1 MVFKNLFLVIILL
14 ISISLA
20 AQDEPSRS
28 RLKRKSQINFRQYG
42 PPIHQAGNEILLY
55 LAAANDE
62 SPRNLIIGI
71 SFTEEITI
79 LRYPERS
86 PDVTI
91 RLTETRPFITIQYR
105 GFNIDDILTPNRV
118 SCNLNL
124 VNLSDSMV
132 LRQYRL
138 SDLDIKQLETG
149 YKSSLIPVVEEGKM
163 MVTLSDYLFHYD
175 HDALKRFRERIQL
188 ANDYFASTALVA
200 SLLQATESWDPTSVE
215 DLPEKYIQ
223 LMEINKVIRLLE
235 AKNIEEKLNLESYD
249 PEDFSAK
256 FVQLDKF
263 SRSASMTL
271 EQQLSDLSL
280 QIPESDLELLSEIYF
295 NQLSGYIQRS
305 MLMNGIRGSIYED
318 YLDTWFQLPGFRND
332 QDLFVKLVGKMYPH
346 KDTDKAIERI
356 SLIIWE
362 SYKQKAGNL
371 IRASQFAEAL
381 KLLENANEFADH
393 NPALSTGDVLHSLK
407 SMAVKGIYASYLGI
421 AESCIDKQKYK
432 MADSYVTK
440 ADDYHKSYPGLI
452 LSDTLFQRVFRKL
465 FSRRLSECDLILAAR
480 QYHDALD
487 CYSSFGSG
495 YPPDM
500 IAYVNDHIE
509 SGRQQALKGLFF
521 EQNALVAKWMHSHEE
536 DSALACYDHA
546 TRIQALISADP
557 DVFQALGKLN
567 KRMLP
572 VRYKKLS
579 DWGTYL
585 YLTYKHEAAFRTFD
599 QLKEIGIA
607 IGIEPDTSIERMY
620 RESYKHHMLNEISMA
635 TGMIWKDELDQAR
648 AYVKEMES
656 VMDLYHLELD
666 PDLRSALRGYRQKI
680 DRKICM
686 NIIQEVESLSARAE
700 RNLEMKQFDVAVM
713 QLGEALQQAQ
723 QHPECKIPTDEL
735 VNTIKRYLSAAFYQ
749 EKLKQARDQVAT
761 GNYRDAL
768 QSASDNELFYR
779 NKNLALQKVP
789 FISTLD
795 FVNTAARV
803 PMTTEAVIFFIRTG
817 NEPAALASLTWLE
830 QADVQAKSVRHLQET
845 LGAAMAETDFRI
857 SSSGNPALHL
867 HGYTGSNRW
876 FAKFAQAYTS
886 RWKQLESETIIQN
899 TIKP

>member
-1 MVFKNLFLVIILL
+1 MVFKNLFLVIVLL
-14 ISISLA
+14 ISFSLV
-20 AQDEPSRS
+20 AQEEPSRS
-28 RLKRKSQINFRQYG
+28 RLRRKSQITFHQSG
-42 PPIHQAGNEILLY
+42 PSIHQAGNKILLY
-55 LAAANDE
+55 LAAAQDE

-71 SFTEEITI
+71 SFTEELTI

-91 RLTETRPFITIQYR
+91 RLTETFPFRTVQYR
-105 GFNIDDILTPNRV
+105 GFNIDDLLIPNRV

-124 VNLSDSMV
+124 VSLSDSMV

-138 SDLDIKQLETG
+138 SDLDVKQLETG
-149 YKSSLIPVVEEGKM
+149 YRSSVIPVVEEGKM
-163 MVTLSDYLFHYD
+163 MVKLSNYLFHYD
-175 HDALKRFRERIQL
+175 HEALKRFQERIQL
-188 ANDYFASTALVA
+188 VNDYFASAALVV
-200 SLLQATESWDPTSVE
+200 SLLQATDSWDPTSVE

-223 LMEINKVIRLLE
+223 LMEINKVVRLLE
-235 AKNIEEKLNLESYD
+235 AKKIEEKLNLKFYD

-256 FVQLDKF
+256 FLQLDKF

-271 EQQLSDLSL
+271 EQQLSDPSL
-280 QIPESDLELLSEIYF
+280 QIPESDLEVLSEIYF

-318 YLDTWFQLPGFRND
+318 YLDTYFQFPGFKND
-332 QDLFVKLVGKMYPH
+332 QDLFEKLLSKMYTQE
-346 KDTDKAIERI
+346 DTDRAIYRI
-356 SLIIWE
+356 SLMMWE
-362 SYKQKAGNL
+362 KYKQKAGIL
-371 IRASQFAEAL
+371 IRANQFAEAL
-381 KLLENANEFADH
+381 KLLGNAREFVGH
-393 NPALSTGDVLHSLK
+393 NPALSAGDDLRTLQ

-421 AESCIDKQKYK
+421 AESCIDLQKYK
-432 MADSYVTK
+432 MADSYITK

-480 QYHDALD
+480 QYHEAID
-487 CYSSFGSG
+487 CYSSFGLS
-495 YPPDM
+495 YPPEM

-521 EQNALVAKWMHSHEE
+521 EQDALVAKWMHEHDL

-546 TRIQALISADP
+546 IRIQELITADP

-579 DWGTYL
+579 DLGTYL

-607 IGIEPDTSIERMY
+607 IGIEPDTTIERMY

-648 AYVKEMES
+648 EYVKQMES

-666 PDLRSALRGYRQKI
+666 PDLQSALRGYRKKI

-686 NIIQEVESLSARAE
+686 NIIQEVKSLSARAQ

-713 QLGEALQQAQ
+713 QLGEARQQAQ
-723 QHPECKIPTDEL
+723 QHPECEIPTDEL

-749 EKLKQARDQVAT
+749 EKLKQASDQVVI
-761 GNYRDAL
+761 GKYRDAI
-768 QSASDNELFYR
+768 QSASDSELFYR

-795 FVNTAARV
+795 FVSTAARV

-817 NEPAALASLTWLE
+817 NEPAALTSLTWLK
-830 QADVQAKSVRHLQET
+830 QADVHAKSIRHLQET
-845 LGAAMAETDFRI
+845 LGAAMAETDFRV
-857 SSSGNPALHL
+857 SSSGDPALHIRR
-867 HGYTGSNRW
+867 HTGGNRW
-876 FAKFAQAYTS
+876 FVKFAQAYTS